1 MIVEIADAKRDAWI
15 GLVRESFTLRG
26 CSVLIC
32 GAMLAPVTRAAIA
45 AGMSEAEI
53 AEATLS
59 GNAGWDVGELL
70 EYVASIREDRNVA
83 VQLFESTL
91 RWMSGDES

>member
-1 MIVEIADAKRDAWI
+1 METADAKRDAWI
-15 GLVRESFTLRG
+15 GLVRESFALRG
-26 CSVLIC
+26 CSLLIC

-53 AEATLS
+53 VDATLS
-59 GNAGWDVGELL
+59 GNAGWDASELL
-70 EYVASIREDRNVA
+70 EYAASIREDRNVA
-83 VQLFESTL
+83 VQLIESTL